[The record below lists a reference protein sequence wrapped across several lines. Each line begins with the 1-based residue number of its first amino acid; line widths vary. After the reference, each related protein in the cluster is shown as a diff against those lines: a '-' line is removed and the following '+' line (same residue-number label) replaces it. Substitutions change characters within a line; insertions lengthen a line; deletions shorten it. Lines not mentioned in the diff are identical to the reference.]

1 MLDKETLQ
9 AIFEQR
15 VADINRETLKETGGS
30 AEGFYFTRINES
42 MVKMDERR
50 PINEASIAASTVA
63 RLPFALRSWV
73 LVQTLHL
80 STMSAMSMMY
90 FWQFGQKIV

>member
-1 MLDKETLQ
+1 MLDKVTLQ
-9 AIFEQR
+9 AFIAQR
-15 VADINRETLKETGGS
+15 VADLNQETLVKTGGS

-63 RLPFALRSWV
+63 R
-73 LVQTLHL
+73 
-80 STMSAMSMMY
+80 
-90 FWQFGQKIV
+90 